1 MIAVYFIILLVL
13 LFLSMF
19 FSSADMAYGSVS
31 IARLESEKRS
41 KKNDLAIKLSR
52 GYDKTISTILFFN
65 DTVMGNIISHD
76 GAAAWRNLWF
86 LKIFLKVN
94 I

>member
-19 FSSADMAYGSVS
+19 FSSADMAFGSVS

-52 GYDKTISTILFFN
+52 GYDKTNSTILLFN
-65 DTVMGNIISHD
+65 DTVNAPIYTITT
-76 GAAAWRNLWF
+76 
-86 LKIFLKVN
+86 
-94 I
+94 